1 MKGFKRNH
9 DLIRR
14 YFFGG
19 FDFSHSSMGISCE
32 VRVTLCLK
40 DYRKGAYIHREGGGG
55 GVRILNGIDQPEAAT
70 ILVGRSETTS
80 YLKYLPDQL
89 MVSINVP

>member
-9 DLIRR
+9 DLIHR

-40 DYRKGAYIHREGGGG
+40 DYRTGAYIHRGGGG
-55 GVRILNGIDQPEAAT
+55 GILNGIDQPEAAI
-70 ILVGRSETTS
+70 ILVGRSETVS

>member
-9 DLIRR
+9 DLIHR

-19 FDFSHSSMGISCE
+19 FDFSHSSMGISWE
-32 VRVTLCLK
+32 VRVTL
-40 DYRKGAYIHREGGGG
+40 YIHREGGGW
-55 GVRILNGIDQPEAAT
+55 ILNEIDQPEAAT
-70 ILVGRSETTS
+70 ILVGSSETVS

-89 MVSINVP
+89 MVSIDVP